1 MSVAGIWDVT
11 MDVGDWL
18 RGLGLSEYEPAFR
31 DNQIDSEVLPKL
43 TGDDLKELGVASV
56 GHRRKLLS
64 AIAELSGTFAE
75 PAAVAKAIRLDPPVH
90 AAAERRQLT
99 VMFCDLVGST
109 AMSARL
115 DPEDMREMIAAYHQC
130 CASLIER
137 GGGFV
142 AKYMGDGVL
151 GYFGYPQAHEHDAE
165 RAVRAGLAIVEAAP
179 TLQTAAGVPLHVRV
193 GIATGI
199 VIVGDPLGSGEAQE
213 REVVGATPNLAA
225 RLQGIAEPDS
235 VVIAEG
241 TRKLL
246 GELFEL
252 VDLGPQK
259 LKGVAG
265 ITPAFAALRE
275 SSQANRFDALHP
287 DGLAALVG
295 REAECEL
302 LLRRWAKAK
311 GGEGQVV
318 LISGEAGIGKSRLT
332 AEFLERLPGEPHT
345 RLRYFCSPQHTDS
358 ALYPIIGHI
367 ERAANFA
374 REDDAKTRLDK
385 LEAVLSRSSMS
396 DEDAALLAQML
407 SLPNDGRYPALDL
420 APHQR
425 RQRTLAALARR
436 IEGIARETPVLMV
449 YEDAHWADPSSL
461 EAIGLLVDKIE
472 ALRLLLFV
480 TFRPEFVP
488 PWAGRPHVTALA
500 INRLAPREVTA
511 LIDRVA
517 GDKRL
522 AANIRQDIVERADGI
537 PLFVEEMTKAVL
549 EADGDGAAARMVA
562 SAPSSALAVPASLHA
577 SLMARLDRLG
587 PAKGAAQIGAA
598 IGREFS
604 HALLVS
610 VASETGPELAA
621 SLDRLLQSGLLSR
634 EGTPPHATYLF
645 KHALVQDAAYGTL
658 LRESRRALHTRI
670 ADAIEERFP
679 EVAESH
685 PETLARHCTEAGQI
699 EKAASL
705 WGKAG
710 QRSLGNAAF
719 PEAEGQLTRAL
730 AQITSLPSAPVLHRE
745 QINLQVGLS
754 YALMQTKGYG
764 ASETKAAFELAR
776 VLIQR
781 AEALREPAED
791 PLALFSILYG
801 VWVWNFAAFN
811 SRATLDL
818 ARQFLT
824 LAGEQNETLPLAIGH
839 RMTASSLLV
848 AGDIAKAREHFDSA
862 SALYNPDKHRPLVAR
877 IGHDLGVMTLCHRGV
892 DLWLLGYPE
901 AARADIDRALRDA
914 REFKHAATLMYALTY
929 NSIVNALRRDIAK
942 AQPDELLALAD
953 EKGAVFWKASG
964 GLVKSWLFVLTGRAS
979 EAVTSFSSAIAM
991 SRSTG
996 ATIFVPLF
1004 LSMLGSAFAEL
1015 RQFDQARRCI
1025 GEAMALAEASGER
1038 WFDAEIYR
1046 IAGEIELG
1054 SSEREG
1060 PNAQRYFEQALG
1072 VARAQQARSLELR
1085 AATSLARLWR
1095 GQGRRTEARDLLA
1108 RVYDGFTE
1116 GFETLDLKEAKALLE
1131 ELASR

>member
-1 MSVAGIWDVT
+1 
-11 MDVGDWL
+11 MDLGDWL
-18 RGLGLSEYEPAFR
+18 RSLGLSEYESAFR
-31 DNQIDSEVLPKL
+31 DNQIDGEVLPKL
-43 TGDDLKELGVASV
+43 TGDDLKELGVTSV

-75 PAAVAKAIRLDPPVH
+75 PAAVAKATRLDPPVH
-90 AAAERRQLT
+90 AVAERRQLT

-115 DPEDMREMIAAYHQC
+115 DPEDMRETIAAYHQC

-179 TLQTAAGVPLHVRV
+179 TLQTAAGAPLHVRV

-199 VIVGDPLGSGEAQE
+199 VIVGDLLGSGEALE

-252 VDLGPQK
+252 IDLGPQK

-332 AEFLERLPGEPHT
+332 AALLECLAGEPHT
-345 RLRYFCSPQHTDS
+345 KLRYFCSPQHTDS
-358 ALYPIIGHI
+358 AFYPIIDHI

-374 REDDAKTRLDK
+374 RDDDAKTRLDK
-385 LEAVLSRSSMS
+385 LEAVLSKSSMS
-396 DEDAALLAQML
+396 NEDAALLARML

-488 PWAGRPHVTALA
+488 PWDSGRPHVTTLA

-517 GDKRL
+517 GDKSL
-522 AANIRQDIVERADGI
+522 AANIRQDIIERADGI

-549 EADGDGAAARMVA
+549 EAESEGAAARVVA
-562 SAPSSALAVPASLHA
+562 SAPSPALAVPSSLHA

-587 PAKGAAQIGAA
+587 QAKGVAQIGAA

-604 HALLVS
+604 HALLLS
-610 VASETGPELAA
+610 VADETEPELAV

-634 EGTPPHATYLF
+634 EGTPPHTMYLF

-658 LRESRRALHTRI
+658 LRESRRALHARI
-670 ADAIEERFP
+670 AEAIEERFS

-719 PEAEGQLTRAL
+719 PEAERQLTRAL
-730 AQITSLPSAPVLHRE
+730 AQITSLPSAAVVRRE
-745 QINLQVGLS
+745 QIKLQVGLS

-764 ASETKAAFELAR
+764 APETKAAFELAR

-781 AEALREPAED
+781 AEALGEPAED

-811 SRATLDL
+811 SCATLEL
-818 ARQFLT
+818 ASQFLT
-824 LAGEQNETLPLAIGH
+824 LAGEQDETLPLAIGH
-839 RMTASSLLV
+839 RITASSLLV
-848 AGDIAKAREHFDSA
+848 AGHIAKAREHFDRA
-862 SALYNPDKHRPLVAR
+862 SALYNPDKHRPLAAR
-877 IGHDLGVMTLCHRGV
+877 IGHDLGVMTLCHRGI

-901 AARADIDRALRDA
+901 AARADVDRALRDA
-914 REFKHAATLMYALTY
+914 REFKHAATMMYALTY
-929 NSIVNALRRDIAK
+929 NSIVNALRRDIAD

-964 GLVKSWLFVLTGRAS
+964 ALVKSWLFVLTGRAS
-979 EAVTSFSSAIAM
+979 EAATSFSSAIAM

-1004 LSMLGSAFAEL
+1004 LSLLGSAFAKL
-1015 RQFDQARRCI
+1015 RQFEQARRCI
-1025 GEAMALAEASGER
+1025 GEAMALAEASGEQ

-1054 SSEREG
+1054 SSERKS
-1060 PNAQRYFEQALG
+1060 PNAQCYFEQALG
-1072 VARAQQARSLELR
+1072 VARAQQTRSLELR
-1085 AATSLARLWR
+1085 AATGLARLWR
-1095 GQGRRTEARDLLA
+1095 GQGRRAEAHDLLA
-1108 RVYDGFTE
+1108 RVYDWFTE

-1131 ELASR
+1131 ELASPVTH